1 MSILDSIELFS
12 SLTSSERETL
22 SLFCQER
29 LLRSGE
35 ILFNEWDDALAFY
48 VVKSGYIRV
57 YKDRSDGEKLVG
69 YVDSGGLVGEM
80 ALFDPDAPKNR
91 MATAKAA
98 EDTYLLV
105 IMDYAILELSRK
117 HEDIY
122 KKISDIIMVRKNDN
136 KKNNIE

>member
-35 ILFNEWDDALAFY
+35 ILFNEGDDALAFY